1 MSDPN
6 VDPPVVSGFSRTS
19 LDPPVVSGFSRTSF
33 DPPVV
38 SGFSRTSFTGR
49 PLVQLTLARMREF
62 IREPEAVF
70 WTFGFPIVVSLA
82 LALAFPSRADR
93 PVAVGLYPGAATE
106 SLRSTLKGSHGITI
120 RDVRPDD
127 ERRAL
132 REGEVNIVV
141 VPTTPPTYRFDP
153 AREESRLARAVVDDV
168 LKRAAG
174 RPEPWTAHEQPQE
187 VAGSRYIDWFIP
199 GLIGMGIMSNGM
211 WGIGFGIVQARM
223 RKLLKRMVASPM
235 RRSEYLLAQLFARMV
250 FLPVEVLL
258 PLIFAVVAF
267 GMPVNGSA
275 VTITVVALIGALSFG
290 AIGLL
295 LASRARTIEAIS
307 GLMNLVMLPMWI
319 VSGIFFSS
327 ANFPA
332 AVQPFIHAL
341 PLTALIDALR
351 AVILDGATLAGVRS
365 ELLVLAIWGVVP
377 FFTSLKLFSWR

>member
-1 MSDPN
+1 MSN
-6 VDPPVVSGFSRTS
+6 GFASTTRNVVSSFSRT
-19 LDPPVVSGFSRTSF
+19 D
-33 DPPVV
+33 
-38 SGFSRTSFTGR
+38 R

-70 WTFGFPIVVSLA
+70 WTIGFPIVVSLA
-82 LALAFPSRADR
+82 LALAFPSRVDR
-93 PVAVGLYPGAATE
+93 AVRVGLYPEAAAD
-106 SLRSTLKGSHGITI
+106 SLRSTLQGTRGITI
-120 RDVRPDD
+120 RDVRPED

-132 REGEVNIVV
+132 REGDVNIVV

-153 AREESRLARAVVDDV
+153 AREESRLARAVVDEA
-168 LKRAAG
+168 LQRAGG
-174 RPEPWTAHEQPQE
+174 RVDPWTAHEEPQE

-250 FLPVEVLL
+250 FLPAEVLV
-258 PLIFAVVAF
+258 PLVFAVVAF
-267 GMPVNGSA
+267 AMPINGGA
-275 VTITVVALIGALSFG
+275 LTIAIVALIGALSFG

-295 LASRARTIEAIS
+295 LATRARTLEAIS

-319 VSGIFFSS
+319 VSGVFFSS
-327 ANFPA
+327 SNFPA
-332 AVQPFIHAL
+332 VVQPVIHAL

-351 AVILDGATLAGVRS
+351 AVILDGSSLADVRS
-365 ELLVLAIWGVVP
+365 ELAVLIAWGVVP
-377 FFTSLKLFSWR
+377 FFTALRLFSWK

>member
-1 MSDPN
+1 M
-6 VDPPVVSGFSRTS
+6 
-19 LDPPVVSGFSRTSF
+19 SRTSF
-33 DPPVV
+33 A
-38 SGFSRTSFTGR
+38 SR

-70 WTFGFPIVVSLA
+70 WTFGFPVVVSLA
-82 LALAFPSRADR
+82 LALAFPSKADR
-93 PVAVGLYPGAATE
+93 PVLVGMYPGAATE
-106 SLRSTLKGSHGITI
+106 SLRATLKDNRSITI
-120 RDVRPDD
+120 REVRPED

-141 VPTTPPTYRFDP
+141 VPTRPPTYRFDP
-153 AREESRLARAVVDDV
+153 AREESRLARAVVDEA

-174 RPEPWTAHEQPQE
+174 RTDPFTAHEEPQE

-250 FLPVEVLL
+250 FLPAEVLV
-258 PLIFAVVAF
+258 PLVFAVVAF
-267 GMPVNGSA
+267 GMPVNGSG
-275 VTITVVALIGALSFG
+275 VTIVIVALIGALSFG

-295 LASRARTIEAIS
+295 LATRARTIEAIS

-319 VSGIFFSS
+319 LSGVFFSS
-327 ANFPA
+327 ANFPEA
-332 AVQPFIHAL
+332 IQPVIHAL

-351 AVILDGATLAGVRS
+351 AVILDGASLAAVRS
-365 ELLVLAIWGVVP
+365 EVLVLAAWGIVP
-377 FFTSLKLFSWR
+377 FFTALRLFSWR

>member
-1 MSDPN
+1 MSEPN
-6 VDPPVVSGFSRTS
+6 VGSGFSWTN
-19 LDPPVVSGFSRTSF
+19 
-33 DPPVV
+33 
-38 SGFSRTSFTGR
+38 R
-49 PLVQLTLARMREF
+49 PLIQLTLARMREF

-70 WTFGFPIVVSLA
+70 WTFGFPVVVSLA

-93 PVAVGLYPGAATE
+93 PVLVGLYPGVPAE
-106 SLRSTLKGSHGITI
+106 SLRATLKGSRGITI
-120 RDVRPDD
+120 RDVRPED

-153 AREESRLARAVVDDV
+153 AREESRLARAFVDEA

-174 RPEPWTAHEQPQE
+174 RPDPWTAREEPQE

-223 RKLLKRMVASPM
+223 RKLLKRMMASPM

-250 FLPVEVLL
+250 FLPVEVFL
-258 PLIFAVVAF
+258 PLVFGVVAF
-267 GMPVNGSA
+267 GMPVHGHA
-275 VTITVVALIGALSFG
+275 MTIVIVALIGALSFG
-290 AIGLL
+290 ALGLL
-295 LASRARTIEAIS
+295 LATRARTLEAIS

-319 VSGIFFSS
+319 LSGVFFSS
-327 ANFPA
+327 ANFPD
-332 AVQPFIHAL
+332 AVQPVIHAL

-351 AVILDGATLAGVRS
+351 GVILDGATLAEVRS
-365 ELLVLAIWGVVP
+365 ELLVLAGWGIVP
-377 FFTSLKLFSWR
+377 FFAALRLFSWR